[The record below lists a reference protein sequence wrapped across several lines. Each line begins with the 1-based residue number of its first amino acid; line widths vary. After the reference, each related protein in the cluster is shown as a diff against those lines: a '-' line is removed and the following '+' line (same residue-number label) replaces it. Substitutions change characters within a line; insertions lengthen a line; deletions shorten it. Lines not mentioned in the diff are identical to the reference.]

1 MNDDDINYD
10 DDDDDD
16 VAFQGCHPF
25 FFCPT
30 NIFNDAVHINQIDC
44 DLRNKKNDDD
54 VETY

>member
-1 MNDDDINYD
+1 MNDDDDINY

-25 FFCPT
+25 FFVQGTCLMT
-30 NIFNDAVHINQIDC
+30 LYISIKLIVI
-44 DLRNKKNDDD
+44 LRNKTNDDD